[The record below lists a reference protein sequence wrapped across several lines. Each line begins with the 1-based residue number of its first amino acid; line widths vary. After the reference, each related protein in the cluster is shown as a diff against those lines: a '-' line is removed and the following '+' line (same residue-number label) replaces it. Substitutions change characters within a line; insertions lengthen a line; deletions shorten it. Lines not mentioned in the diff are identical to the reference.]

1 MRFCLLAAADRAAA
15 RFCPVC
21 AVPAPGYR
29 DFGRTGYEGV
39 ARNVGNNGYSWS
51 SSVSGSNGFYLNF
64 NTTNLN
70 PSNANN
76 RGHGFQVRCLQH
88 LSTASPRGSFPVR
101 CGIRTVSVRI
111 PQRQGIPTPYPDE
124 RTVPFARVAYREGIV
139 REEGLLFRAEL
150 FLGDRLLPLH
160 GGQNVAEVVVAV
172 SVEPIGVYFSHFRV
186 ESGDGLCV
194 GIFPVCRCHG

>member
-1 MRFCLLAAADRAAA
+1 M
-15 RFCPVC
+15 
-21 AVPAPGYR
+21 PAPGYR

-101 CGIRTVSVRI
+101 CGIPDRIGPVSRNGREFRRHTRTNGRFRSPGWHIGKGSFGRKGYYFVPNSFWAIVCGRSTEVR
-111 PQRQGIPTPYPDE
+111 T
-124 RTVPFARVAYREGIV
+124 
-139 REEGLLFRAEL
+139 
-150 FLGDRLLPLH
+150 
-160 GGQNVAEVVVAV
+160 
-172 SVEPIGVYFSHFRV
+172 
-186 ESGDGLCV
+186 
-194 GIFPVCRCHG
+194 